1 MMSYFIGPLLS
12 VHFELKPLTKP
23 VDQQLKLSLQ
33 PVELSYDSHT
43 VNEIIDMFK
52 LPQGLHFRTMSTM
65 AASTLDQLKTQTR
78 AGLQHA
84 IDERKLLDLD
94 ILVHSPVILVPEN
107 GVISESGR
115 VLVVDLGSL
124 QVTSD
129 IKHQVPDVQ
138 VSM

>member
-1 MMSYFIGPLLS
+1 MSYFVGPLLS

-23 VDQQLKLSLQ
+23 VDQQVKLTLQ

-43 VNEIIDMFK
+43 INEIIDMFK
-52 LPQGLHFRTMSTM
+52 LPQGLRFRTMSTM

-94 ILVHSPVILVPEN
+94 ILVYSPVILVPEN
-107 GVISESGR
+107 GVVSESGR
-115 VLVVDLGSL
+115 ILIVDLGSL

-129 IKHQVPDVQ
+129 MKHQVPDVQ
-138 VSM
+138 VSV

>member
-1 MMSYFIGPLLS
+1 MSYFVGPLLS

-23 VDQQLKLSLQ
+23 VDQQVKLSLQ

-43 VNEIIDMFK
+43 INEIIGMFK

-94 ILVHSPVILVPEN
+94 ILVYSPVILVPEN
-107 GVISESGR
+107 GVVSESGR
-115 VLVVDLGSL
+115 VLIVDLGSL

-129 IKHQVPDVQ
+129 MKHQVPDVQ
-138 VSM
+138 VSV